1 MYKTN
6 VFFACQGNLLLGP
19 EFWKHWSQVGMQ
31 SDSMT
36 LSAKIETCIK
46 CSNRITMAW
55 ESVKT
60 LEGKEQFSSLGGN
73 STEINGNIQRYP
85 KAARDWN
92 RQDQIWL
99 RKWPFM
105 TCLTWKWKLSVACP
119 LFHFCF
125 FLTLQVL
132 KNTHV
137 KLDMGEFSGWKKE
150 QTIQQFYFNLKFD
163 IYSLRERSRKTKAA
177 PQSSMMSP
185 SYLSF
190 TRQHPFAAAMMYSGY
205 SQVQEI
211 SPGGLGGKS
220 QAPRAMSL

>member
-1 MYKTN
+1 M
-6 VFFACQGNLLLGP
+6 
-19 EFWKHWSQVGMQ
+19 GMR
-31 SDSMT
+31 SDSMN
-36 LSAKIETCIK
+36 LSAKIETCIQ

-92 RQDQIWL
+92 RQDQIWW
-99 RKWPFM
+99 RKWSFM
-105 TCLTWKWKLSVACP
+105 RCLTWKWKLSVACP

-150 QTIQQFYFNLKFD
+150 QTIQQLYFNLKTTFTVFANELEKPKPPPNLQLCPQATSA
-163 IYSLRERSRKTKAA
+163 SLGNIPLLLLWCTAAIAKSKRSLLAGLVEKVRHQE
-177 PQSSMMSP
+177 PW
-185 SYLSF
+185 
-190 TRQHPFAAAMMYSGY
+190 GY
-205 SQVQEI
+205 
-211 SPGGLGGKS
+211 KS
-220 QAPRAMSL
+220 ESI